1 MFNKKNFITLVII
14 INMIMSVCTS
24 MNVSAAVNLAIYTA
38 TAPTTD
44 ASGNIWVYFGTGD
57 KTDPS
62 SITAGSERV
71 YAIKDIDRTST
82 YTLVNIMDISSGVYD
97 PNSTTYHGW
106 YIILQGTG
114 EKMLSAPAVYDQKV
128 YFTTYTPSSTPC
140 DQNGDA
146 KLYVVDYLTGAGLL
160 NGSRSENVGQG
171 IPTAVI
177 SVNPYGGYNVYIS
190 TSSANTPT
198 FPAPDPS
205 PQHTKAKN
213 MIYWKDNRVQ

>member
-1 MFNKKNFITLVII
+1 
-14 INMIMSVCTS
+14 
-24 MNVSAAVNLAIYTA
+24 
-38 TAPTTD
+38 
-44 ASGNIWVYFGTGD
+44 
-57 KTDPS
+57 
-62 SITAGSERV
+62 
-71 YAIKDIDRTST
+71 
-82 YTLVNIMDISSGVYD
+82 MDISSGVYD

-146 KLYVVDYLTGAGLL
+146 KLYVVDYLTGVGLL

-177 SVNPYGGYNVYIS
+177 SVNPYTGGYNVYVS
-190 TSSANTPT
+190 TSAANYGSGANTNV
-198 FPAPDPS
+198 APDTS
-205 PQHTKAKN
+205 TQHNKLKN